1 MRKHRLIELVLVVAI
16 FSISFWNIK
25 QQQETLSLRAA
36 VAALDEDKKELQMKA
51 EELINEND
59 QLIKQEA
66 AFSKSLKDFQNQN
79 NNSGVDTGINIEFIK
94 IVSKLFEA
102 NLNFTPENYEDR
114 KREVSGYLSDELKK
128 EYFGQRRNTYQDAN
142 GTTSQLIAL
151 ETYQKGVQN
160 NNLEG
165 LVTVNYKSK
174 KDGQE
179 WVKRMN
185 IFQVTYNDE
194 IKKIVKIKNL
204 GGIYSNEVID

>member
-25 QQQETLSLRAA
+25 QQQEKLSLRAA

-79 NNSGVDTGINIEFIK
+79 KISGVDTDINIEFIK

-174 KDGQE
+174 KDDQE

-194 IKKIVKIKNL
+194 KKKIVKINNL